1 MMRRGHA
8 KTIRA
13 GALWGSLGLAAC
25 STGVESDVDKADDV
39 NSTGGSSDGG
49 GPNGSGGAASGGVP
63 GGGGMNSGGL
73 SSTDGGQAMG
83 GVGGANGGASAG
95 GQLSADGGQGPGI
108 GGESGGGGD
117 TSSGGDASSGG
128 ASSLDDLDVFG
139 ITQMYPT
146 VTAGL
151 EWDSAWWNGDAHEL
165 TVGGNNYDAADPLM
179 LANQRGTGTVTVNG
193 DGTLSMT
200 GSQPRIYLATLDN
213 HPWLNVEITVYYQRL
228 EDAGTAWAGL
238 VVGARSGPNGHGTDN
253 CTATTYYA
261 RFRHDGDVDV
271 EKELEHP
278 ASEGR
283 ESQAIWDDA
292 PLPTNTWIGMKY
304 IVTNQ
309 EANQHVRLQV
319 FRDLSEGEDGG
330 TWEPLIDTVDEGGWS
345 PDHACAYE
353 ADHIIVQGGGAVF
366 VRNTDLSGPGALYK
380 WLTVREIDAQ

>member
-1 MMRRGHA
+1 MVQRECFKKM
-8 KTIRA
+8 RA
-13 GALWGSLGLAAC
+13 GALWGPLVVFAC
-25 STGVESDVDKADDV
+25 SSGVDSDADELEDLA
-39 NSTGGSSDGG
+39 SAGGSSSGG
-49 GPNGSGGAASGGVP
+49 NQPGSGGETSGGASGG
-63 GGGGMNSGGL
+63 GIG
-73 SSTDGGQAMG
+73 STNDGGQAMG
-83 GVGGANGGASAG
+83 GDGGAAAGGQSSGSGGTAPLGGGASV
-95 GQLSADGGQGPGI
+95 
-108 GGESGGGGD
+108 GGD
-117 TSSGGDASSGG
+117 TSSGGAST
-128 ASSLDDLDVFG
+128 LDELDVFG

-165 TVGGNNYDAADPLM
+165 TVGGNNYDAADPLK
-179 LANQRGTGTVTVNG
+179 LANQRGTGSVTVNG

-366 VRNTDLSGPGALYK
+366 VRNTDLSGLGALYK

>member
-1 MMRRGHA
+1 MRV
-8 KTIRA
+8 
-13 GALWGSLGLAAC
+13 GALFGPLVVFAC
-25 STGVESDVDKADDV
+25 SSSVRSDADESEDVASV
-39 NSTGGSSDGG
+39 GGSSAGG
-49 GPNGSGGAASGGVP
+49 NETGSGGAASGSAP
-63 GGGGMNSGGL
+63 SSGGE
-73 SSTDGGQAMG
+73 SSGGSSAADGGQVMG
-83 GVGGANGGASAG
+83 GAGAGDGGSPAG
-95 GQLSADGGQGPGI
+95 GQASADGGQSS
-108 GGESGGGGD
+108 ESGGD
-117 TSSGGDASSGG
+117 SGSGG
-128 ASSLDDLDVFG
+128 ASSSDALDVFG
-139 ITQMYPT
+139 ITEMYPT
-146 VTAGL
+146 VDGGL
-151 EWDSAWWNGDAHEL
+151 EWDSAWWSGSAHEL
-165 TVGGNNYDAADPLM
+165 TVGGNDYDAADPLM
-179 LANQRGTGTVTVNG
+179 LANQRGEGTVTVNG

-228 EDAGTAWAGL
+228 EDAGTAYAGL

-283 ESQAIWDDA
+283 ESQELWDGD
-292 PLPTNTWIGMKY
+292 PLPTEIWIGMKY

-309 EANQHVRLQV
+309 DADQHVRLQV
-319 FRDLSEGEDGG
+319 FRDLTEGENGG
-330 TWEPLIDTVDEGGWS
+330 TWEPLIDMVDEGGWS

-380 WLTVREIDAQ
+380 WLTVREIEAQ